1 MSIIE
6 ISWQKLLSSDSQ
18 IPPDVFFLV
27 QGEGVGNDSKPI
39 GAHRILL
46 GGVSPVFMGML
57 FGPLKDPREVIEVSG
72 TTHEAFNTMINYI
85 YKPPGSCFFPAPR
98 GPVLPP
104 WHVEDFGDYGEDYE
118 EDNEENDEKED
129 AFNQDKI
136 GCPEK
141 FFELLNLATMYQLES
156 LRRELTS
163 HALETLVITE
173 NNVIFAAEVAKNYR
187 GIFEDVSRG
196 IFEDISTRLLVKCL
210 KFLLRKKKKGGDWTM
225 FWDQVNNTEGSEEA
239 VPLKARLAGTPFGN
253 LTISHL
259 TIKASLKKV
268 GHSADYFF
276 PGRTSPKF
284 CSYYEKCLYLAC
296 SKVHVR

>member
-27 QGEGVGNDSKPI
+27 RGEGEGNDSSKPI

-85 YKPPGSCFFPAPR
+85 YKPPGSCFFPAPA
-98 GPVLPP
+98 LPP
-104 WHVEDFGDYGEDYE
+104 WHLEDFGDD
-118 EDNEENDEKED
+118 EENDEEED

-141 FFELLNLATMYQLES
+141 FFELLNLANMYQLES

-163 HALETLVITE
+163 HALETLAITE

-239 VPLKARLAGTPFGN
+239 VPLKERLAGTPFGN
-253 LTISHL
+253 LAISHL
-259 TIKASLKKV
+259 TIKASLEKV
-268 GHSADYFF
+268 GL
-276 PGRTSPKF
+276 T
-284 CSYYEKCLYLAC
+284 SYYEECLYLAC
-296 SKVHVR
+296 SEAHVR

>member
-27 QGEGVGNDSKPI
+27 QGEGVGNDSSKPI

-57 FGPLKDPREVIEVSG
+57 FGPLKNPREVIEVSG

-85 YKPPGSCFFPAPR
+85 YKPPGSCFFPAPA
-98 GPVLPP
+98 LPP
-104 WHVEDFGDYGEDYE
+104 WHLEDFGDDE
-118 EDNEENDEKED
+118 EDDEEED

-163 HALETLVITE
+163 HALETLAITE

-210 KFLLRKKKKGGDWTM
+210 KFLLRKKKKGGNWTM
-225 FWDQVNNTEGSEEA
+225 FWDQVNNTEDSEEA
-239 VPLKARLAGTPFGN
+239 VPLKERLAGTPFGN
-253 LTISHL
+253 LAISHL
-259 TIKASLKKV
+259 TIKASLEKV
-268 GHSADYFF
+268 GL
-276 PGRTSPKF
+276 T
-284 CSYYEKCLYLAC
+284 SYYEECLYLTC
-296 SKVHVR
+296 SGAHVR